1 MKSSEGKY
9 FAKLDHIRAFAAY
22 LVFVWHFT
30 HLTAQFPVPA
40 GASPN
45 FPFALLEEGH
55 TGVALFMT
63 LSGYLFA
70 KLVGQQQIVYRNFLW
85 SRFIRLGPLLIV
97 VTAAWY
103 IYGRFGGP
111 PITADDIVLGLIGPT
126 LPNGGWSITV
136 EAHFYLIFPIL
147 LLLVRRFGPRAL
159 LTVLMA
165 AVLYRLALW
174 IRDGEVR
181 TLAYWTI
188 VGRIDQFLLGMF
200 FCFMSLN
207 AKQRAWIA
215 GLAGISFLVFWQLFN
230 DAGGLYGANLSH
242 NPVWIIIPTMEAL
255 AYASFIRWYDDSETK
270 LPTRLGSILAV
281 IGEWSYSIYLLHF
294 FLREAVIALIGDRV
308 GNADNFWWA
317 LPFATVC
324 FLAFLPVAGASYTY
338 FEKWFLRFRLPYLKA
353 PASTAGYDEAMP
365 QPRSTPEALVKHPSE
380 LQEVHRFRQ
389 KSKMP
394 QGMSKR

>member
-1 MKSSEGKY
+1 LKSSEGKY
-9 FAKLDHIRAFAAY
+9 FAKLDHVRAFAAY

-40 GASPN
+40 AGSPY

-70 KLVGQQQIVYRNFLW
+70 KLVGQERIVYCNFLW
-85 SRFIRLGPLLIV
+85 NRFVRLAPLLIV

-103 IYGRFGGP
+103 IYGRFSGP
-111 PITADDIVLGLIGPT
+111 PVAIGDIIRGLILPT
-126 LPNGGWSITV
+126 LPGGGWSITV

-147 LLLVRRFGPRAL
+147 LLLVRRFGPSAL
-159 LTVLMA
+159 LAALMA

-174 IRDGEVR
+174 IRDGEVQI
-181 TLAYWTI
+181 LAYWTI
-188 VGRIDQFLLGMF
+188 IGRIDQFLLGMF
-200 FCFMSLN
+200 FCLMPFN
-207 AKQRAWIA
+207 ARQRAWIA
-215 GLAGISFLVFWQLFN
+215 GIAGVSFLVFWQLFD
-230 DAGGLYGANLSH
+230 DAGGIYGSYTSH
-242 NPVWIIIPTMEAL
+242 NPVWIIIPAMEAL

-270 LPTRLGSILAV
+270 LPARLGSFLAV

-294 FLREAVIALIGDRV
+294 FFREVMIGLVGDRV
-308 GNADNFWWA
+308 GSADNLWWA

-324 FLAFLPVAGASYTY
+324 FLVFLPVAGASYTC

-353 PASTAGYDEAMP
+353 PASTAGYE
-365 QPRSTPEALVKHPSE
+365 EALRPRRSI
-380 LQEVHRFRQ
+380 
-389 KSKMP
+389 P
-394 QGMSKR
+394 